1 MNTVALAHHWL
12 VGMRGGE
19 RVLEEICA
27 LFPEAPIHTLVA
39 RADRMSE
46 IIAAHRIVPSLLQV
60 LPGATRHYKKLLP
73 LFGAAITHMQVAR
86 GTGFVFSSDASMIKG
101 LGVPPGVPHVCYC
114 HSPPRYLWD
123 LHETYLQG
131 SAGLGPV
138 GRFLFQHTVSSARR
152 FDLAA
157 ASRVTHFIA
166 NSQFVRERI
175 KRIYGR
181 EAVVIFPPVAVEDFS
196 ATRPRAD
203 FYLLVSELTPY
214 KRVDLAVEAFRQSG
228 RRLVV
233 IGDGPEMAALHRS
246 APSNVTFLGR
256 QSFDVLKEHLETCR
270 AFIFPGIEDF
280 GIAPC
285 EAQAAGAPVIA
296 FDEGGAL
303 ETVKEGVTG
312 IFFHEQ
318 SAGAMAAAVDRFETL
333 PDFSPGTCRA
343 NVEHLRPARFRQALR
358 EYLSEEFPD
367 FFADFPW
374 PEESVVAVS

>member
-1 MNTVALAHHWL
+1 MRNVALAHHWL
-12 VGMRGGE
+12 IGMRGGE

-39 RADRMSE
+39 RVDRLST
-46 IIAAHRIVPSLLQV
+46 IIAGHRIIPSLLQL
-60 LPGATRHYKKLLP
+60 LPGATSHYKKLLP
-73 LFGAAITHMQVAR
+73 FFGVAIARMRVAR
-86 GTGFVFSSDASMIKG
+86 GTRLVVSSDASMIKG
-101 LGVPPGVPHVCYC
+101 LGVPVGVPHICYC

-131 SAGLGPV
+131 SADLGAF
-138 GRFLFQHTVSSARR
+138 GRFLFRCTVPQARR

-157 ASRVTHFIA
+157 ASKVTHFIA

-181 EAVVIFPPVAVEDFS
+181 DAVVISPPVAVDDFT
-196 ATRPRAD
+196 AARPRSD

-214 KRVDLAVEAFRQSG
+214 KRIDLAVEAFRRTN

-233 IGDGPEMAALHRS
+233 IGDGPEMAALRRS
-246 APSNVTFLGR
+246 AEANVTFLGR
-256 QSFDVLKEHLETCR
+256 QPFAVLKEHLETCR

-296 FDEGGAL
+296 FGKGGAL

-318 SAGAMAAAVDRFETL
+318 SAEAIAAALDRFEAL
-333 PDFSPGTCRA
+333 PDFSPAACRA

-358 EYLSEEFPD
+358 DYLSEEFPE
-367 FFADFPW
+367 FFADFLW
-374 PEESVVAVS
+374 PEESEIPVS